1 MSAAS
6 ASKRSFSPPQRNLAL
21 LMSYDGTGWAG
32 WQKQA
37 NAATIQGS
45 IEAALEKICGHRVIL
60 YGCSRTDAGVHAQ
73 GHVSNFFTTC
83 RIPTDKLPLALDAYL
98 PESIVCRAVAEVEPG
113 FNARFRAGGKQ
124 YSYYI
129 LNQRRP
135 DPHWSRY
142 SYHEARPLDL
152 AAMQDACRRLVGEHD
167 FKAFQAAG
175 SPSVNGTKRRLYS
188 VELLRLEERA
198 FASLTRAEDYS
209 SKSARWDPLAANGE
223 AQVKSLLSPSSEGHG
238 LLRVVVHGSG
248 FLYNM
253 MRILSGSLL
262 YVGLGKISPQ
272 QLTSAFASGDRRM
285 TGKTLAPQG
294 LCLDKVDYPLNLF
307 EAKGANQW

>member
-1 MSAAS
+1 MSESAEVGAS
-6 ASKRSFSPPQRNLAL
+6 HPAPRRNLAL
-21 LMSYDGTGWAG
+21 LMSYDGTGLAG

-37 NAATIQGS
+37 NAPTVQGH
-45 IEAALEKICGHRVIL
+45 IEKALEKICGHPVTL

-73 GHVSNFFTTC
+73 GHVSNFFTDC
-83 RIPTDKLPLALDAYL
+83 RIPADKLPLALDAHL
-98 PESIVCRAVAEVEPG
+98 PESIVCRTAAEVEAS

-135 DPHWSRY
+135 DPHWRRY
-142 SYHEARPLDL
+142 AYHEARWLDL
-152 AAMQDACRRLVGEHD
+152 AAMKEACALLVGEHD
-167 FKAFQAAG
+167 FSAFQAMG

-188 VELLRLEERA
+188 VELLQMEEHA
-198 FASLTRAEDYS
+198 FASLTKAMDYS
-209 SKSARWDPLAANGE
+209 EREGRWNPLVTDD
-223 AQVKSLLSPSSEGHG
+223 AQTRSLLRPVSEGHG
-238 LLRVVVHGSG
+238 LLRIVVHGSG

-262 YVGLGKISPQ
+262 YVGLGKISPD
-272 QLTSAFASGDRRM
+272 QLTRALVSGDRRM
-285 TGKTLAPQG
+285 TGKTLAAQG

-307 EAKGANQW
+307 EA